1 MSYDLGDTQNEKGW
15 VDGKSLLQYPHSL
28 EEKTDKYRMYEYLYF
43 KSTMLHLSI
52 SWSDLYVTR

>member
-28 EEKTDKYRMYEYLYF
+28 EEKTD
-43 KSTMLHLSI
+43 
-52 SWSDLYVTR
+52 